1 MAAKVIQME
10 ETNRC
15 DLCGYRSEG
24 GFLDRARHLKN
35 EHPAYAK
42 GLLFRIAA
50 PGIFLIE
57 VLIMAAIHAP
67 AWAFLVAL
75 FSSFGLLFFG
85 KQRSRAE
92 RRQAGVRPT
101 LSLKRLVQEGGLGFM
116 LIAPVIALML
126 VALSKR

>member
-42 GLLFRIAA
+42 GLLFRVAA

-57 VLIMAAIHAP
+57 VVVMAAIHAP
-67 AWAFLVAL
+67 EWAFIVAL

-92 RRQAGVRPT
+92 RRAAGTRPT
-101 LSLKRLVQEGGLGFM
+101 MPLTRLVREGGLGFM
-116 LIAPVIALML
+116 LIVPVIALLIVVM
-126 VALSKR
+126 SRR